1 LNQYVIFD
9 EEVIFLDQ
17 QPTQIDAP
25 INSSNHIEN
34 FIYLDDPK
42 VAPPLLLAIPPPP
55 QMVPPIIQN
64 AFLQPKVDPIP
75 PIQSLTPNTSTETH
89 KIQILYPKRYLPHV
103 LTIH

>member
-1 LNQYVIFD
+1 MNWNVIFD
-9 EEVIFLDQ
+9 EEVILLEQ
-17 QPTQIDAP
+17 QPTHIDAP
-25 INSSNHIEN
+25 INSSNHIEE
-34 FIYLDDPK
+34 FIYLDDPE

-64 AFLQPKVDPIP
+64 ALLQPKVDPIH
-75 PIQSLTPNTSTETH
+75 PIQSLATNTLTKTH

>member
-1 LNQYVIFD
+1 LSWNVIFD
-9 EEVIFLDQ
+9 EKVILLDQ
-17 QPTQIDAP
+17 QPTHIDAP
-25 INSSNHIEN
+25 INSSNHIEE
-34 FIYLDDPK
+34 FIYLHDQE

-64 AFLQPKVDPIP
+64 ALLQPKVDPIP
-75 PIQSLTPNTSTETH
+75 HIQSLTPNTLTKTH